1 MKKFIIAAAAVIV
14 AVFIWNTAYYRLGL
28 YIDLHPD
35 AQAEALMT
43 VEGKEIYI
51 QKNGEKEPFEM
62 RGVDMGSGIPGEW
75 SADYAIDEET
85 YLRWFGQIQDMGA
98 NTIRVYTLLADD
110 FYHAFYEYNKDREEP
125 LYLVQGVWV
134 NDYIQYS
141 HRDAYDEEFR
151 QTFLDDCRT
160 VVDALHGRRTV
171 SLGYGKGSGSYRK
184 DVSSWVIGYI
194 LGVEWEDVTVEYTNK
209 KYPERNSY
217 QGEYLYTSE
226 TATPFEAMLCEVGDK
241 LLEYESG
248 RYKQQKLFA
257 FSNGP
262 ATDPFVYPGLVTQY
276 HQKCAQVNVENIRM
290 TDAVLSGQFASYHVY
305 PYFPS
310 YLDDLGGEETLLGDD
325 IFEAELS
332 DSEILEQIRIRAE
345 EAGKLEGMTE
355 DEIQALVENEK
366 EEMLSRRES
375 AERIEKRNEE
385 KESPQ
390 IEDYLHGNDLDPD
403 GDRNMYYTYLRILNE
418 YHTMPVIISEFGIP
432 TSRGMS
438 QRDLST
444 NRNRGYMSEEEQAEG
459 LVECWQDIKDAGCSG
474 GMVFSWQDE
483 WDKRTWNTMHAVDL
497 DNTAYWSDWQT
508 NEQSMGILTFDPGDE
523 ESVCYVDG
531 DITEWGEEDVAAE
544 TECMTLSMKY
554 DEKFLYFLI
563 WKEDFNK
570 GEDTLYIPIDITPK
584 TGSTYCQDAGVSF
597 ERAADFLMVIDGTED
612 SRVLVQERYDVLQAM
627 YSREIG
633 STDAYLN
640 PPDADSP
647 VFHQIHLILQS
658 SPVFKTGDFSTP
670 AETYETGK
678 LRYGNGNPEAAE
690 FDSLADFLFSGEY
703 TEIRLPWQ
711 LLNFSNP
718 SEMQVHDDYYE
729 CYGVENIKIDEMYV
743 GIGAKDENAGRISME
758 PFGLEGWGT
767 EVTYHERLKKSYDA
781 LQTMWTDEKAQEA
794 EEGGETDVG
803 Q

>member
-14 AVFIWNTAYYRLGL
+14 AVFIWNTAYYRLGF

-35 AQAEALMT
+35 APVEALMT
-43 VEGKEIYI
+43 VEGKEIYL
-51 QKNGEKEPFEM
+51 QKGGEKEPFEM
-62 RGVDMGSGIPGEW
+62 RGVDIGSGIPGEW
-75 SADYAIDEET
+75 STDYAIDEET
-85 YLRWFGQIQDMGA
+85 YLRWFGQIQEMGA
-98 NTIRVYTLLADD
+98 NTIRVYTLQADE
-110 FYHAFYEYNKDREEP
+110 FYNAFYTYNCDREDP

-141 HRDAYDEEFR
+141 HRDAFDDAFR
-151 QTFLDDCRT
+151 QTFLDDSRA

-171 SLGYGKGSGSYRK
+171 SLGYGTGSGSYRK

-241 LLEYESG
+241 LLEYESS
-248 RYKQQKLFA
+248 RYKQQKLIA

-276 HQKCAQVNVENIRM
+276 NQKCAQVNVENILT

-310 YLDDLGGEETLLGDD
+310 YLEELDGEELLLGDD
-325 IFEAELS
+325 VFEAGLS
-332 DSEILEQIRIRAE
+332 DSEILERLRSQAE
-345 EAGKLEGMTE
+345 ESGRLEGKTE
-355 DEIQALVENEK
+355 EEIQALVENEK
-366 EEMLSRRES
+366 EEMQSRRES
-375 AERIEKRNEE
+375 AERTEQRNAE
-385 KESPQ
+385 KEAPR
-390 IEDYLHGNDLDPD
+390 ILDYLEGNYLDPD
-403 GDRNMYYTYLRILNE
+403 GERNTYYTYLRILNT
-418 YHTMPVIISEFGIP
+418 YHTMPVVISEFGIP

-438 QRDLST
+438 QEDLST
-444 NRNRGYMSEEEQAEG
+444 NRNRGRMSEEEQAEG

-474 GMVFSWQDE
+474 GMVFSWQDQ

-497 DNTAYWSDWQT
+497 DNMAYWSDWQT
-508 NEQSMGILTFDPGDE
+508 NEQSMGILTFDPGEE

-531 DITEWGEEDVAAE
+531 DVSEWTEDDVV
-544 TECMTLSMKY
+544 TESADMSLSMKY
-554 DEKFLYFLI
+554 DEKFIYFLI
-563 WKEDFNK
+563 WKKDFNEA
-570 GEDTLYIPIDITPK
+570 EDILYVPMDITPK
-584 TGSTYCQDAGVSF
+584 TGSTYCQDTDVSF
-597 ERAADFLMVIDGTED
+597 ERAADFLMVIDGRED
-612 SRVLVQERYDVLQAM
+612 SRVLVQERYDVLRAM
-627 YSREIG
+627 YSREIEA
-633 STDAYLN
+633 TDAYLN

-658 SPVFKTGDFSTP
+658 SPVFKTGDFTAP

-678 LRYGNGNPEAAE
+678 LRYGNGNPDAE
-690 FDSLADFLFSGEY
+690 DFDSLADFIFSGEY
-703 TEIRLPWQ
+703 VEIRLPWQ

-729 CYGVENIKIDEMYV
+729 CYGVENMGIDEMYV
-743 GIGAKDENAGRISME
+743 GIAEKAENDGRISME
-758 PFGLEGWGT
+758 SFALEGWGKD
-767 EVTYHERLKKSYDA
+767 VTYHERLKKSYDA
-781 LQTMWTDEKAQEA
+781 LKALWTDVKAQEA
-794 EEGGETDVG
+794 AEGGEADVG